1 MAGSPERQLS
11 SLIDWI
17 EDCKNDRIEEEDI
30 CVLAVSNDLVG
41 REAEALRAKGYDV
54 FQS

>member
-30 CVLAVSNDLVG
+30 CVLAVSNDLVR